1 MVRRIKK
8 PENDFTSNDEI
19 DALIVASKTEIKDRN
34 KLFGDVY
41 EKAKV
46 YLYRDKMRADEDKIS
61 LSIGEFEI
69 LMTEVKKVMDIPRFN
84 TAWRLGFPE
93 SHWDYFEQSDFI
105 NFMRDKKE
113 EEFKK
118 YLEEFK
124 SGKWSK

>member
-1 MVRRIKK
+1 MVKRIKK
-8 PENDFTSNDEI
+8 PQNDYPSSDEI
-19 DALIVASKTEIKDRN
+19 DALIVASKTEKQDRD
-34 KLFGDVY
+34 KLFSDIY

-46 YLYRDKMRADEDKIS
+46 YLYGENMLSNDHKIN
-61 LSIGEFEI
+61 LSVGEFEI